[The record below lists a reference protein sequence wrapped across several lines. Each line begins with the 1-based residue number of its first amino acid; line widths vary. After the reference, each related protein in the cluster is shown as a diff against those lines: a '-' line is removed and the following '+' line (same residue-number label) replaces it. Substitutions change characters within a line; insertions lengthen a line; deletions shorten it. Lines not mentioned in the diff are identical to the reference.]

1 MRGALFPVTR
11 KSTMGTSRITRSRWP
26 RCANS
31 PSRYEVV
38 REHSLAAA
46 AKFCRREPGLR
57 LTGCGS
63 LARVSQGGPQCLV
76 SESQDGRIVRR
87 GRLRYAGAECARL
100 RTGKTDLWSE
110 EGGGRICPPAAEPV
124 DRLAG
129 RLVVWHGYGA
139 DTRAKRVLDQV
150 ASATRCSASL
160 CSRCVRAIPRSIAVP
175 PDTSFTG

>member
-1 MRGALFPVTR
+1 MFAGDDYGTLALNVPDFGQGKLTFGVKKAVDEFP
-11 KSTMGTSRITRSRWP
+11 
-26 RCANS
+26 
-31 PSRYEVV
+31 
-38 REHSLAAA
+38 
-46 AKFCRREPGLR
+46 
-57 LTGCGS
+57 
-63 LARVSQGGPQCLV
+63 
-76 SESQDGRIVRR
+76 
-87 GRLRYAGAECARL
+87 
-100 RTGKTDLWSE
+100 
-110 EGGGRICPPAAEPV
+110 PPAAAEPV